1 DRLIRESISPKS
13 KISNQQ
19 SEMKSFPLDRA
30 GWFAGDV
37 VTDAVDAFDFVADAA
52 RNAREQ
58 FVRKPDSVGSYAVL
72 TFDDSKHHRI
82 FVSALVAHHTD
93 RLHGQ
98 QNCK

>member
-1 DRLIRESISPKS
+1 
-13 KISNQQ
+13 
-19 SEMKSFPLDRA
+19 MKSLPLDRA

-58 FVRKPDSVGSYAVL
+58 FVRKPDPVGSHAVL
-72 TFDDSKHHRI
+72 TFDDSKHDRI

-93 RLHGQ
+93 RLYGQ